1 MSISSKEKKCVSIT
15 SEYIVPKE
23 KPSLVRNVIQIIPG
37 KDLFADG
44 PIWLIPIILVI
55 YIVCL
60 PVTIVETFKSYFD
73 EKNTYNELV
82 EKFYKFNGFSGEK
95 NIASLWHEY
104 GLNPKKSILYKEEL
118 EELAICLSR
127 WISILY
133 ERSYHISTEEILQR
147 YTIQQKKQAKAY
159 LAFKNIGGMVSFV
172 DAMLVVV
179 KDILD
184 SLPNYSYTN
193 GNEYA
198 HKNFLKK
205 TGRLI

>member
-1 MSISSKEKKCVSIT
+1 MSILSKEKKCVSIT

-60 PVTIVETFKSYFD
+60 PVTIVEVFKDYRD
-73 EKNTYNELV
+73 EKNKYNVLF

-104 GLNPKKSILYKEEL
+104 GLNPQKIILNKEEL
-118 EELAICLSR
+118 EELASCLSR

-133 ERSYHISTEEILQR
+133 ESSHHISTEEILQR
-147 YTIQQKKQAKAY
+147 YIIQQKKQAKASVS
-159 LAFKNIGGMVSFV
+159 AFENSGATITFV
-172 DAMLVVV
+172 NAMLVVV
-179 KDILD
+179 NDILD

-193 GNEYA
+193 GNE
-198 HKNFLKK
+198 
-205 TGRLI
+205 

>member
-1 MSISSKEKKCVSIT
+1 MSILSKEKKCVSIT

-104 GLNPKKSILYKEEL
+104 GLNPKKMFLYGEER
-118 EELAICLSR
+118 EALASCLSK

-133 ERSYHISTEEILQR
+133 ESSHHISTEEILQR
-147 YTIQQKKQAKAY
+147 CTLLRKKQAEVHVRLFEDCGATVT
-159 LAFKNIGGMVSFV
+159 LL

-179 KDILD
+179 KNILD

-193 GNEYA
+193 GNE
-198 HKNFLKK
+198 
-205 TGRLI
+205 